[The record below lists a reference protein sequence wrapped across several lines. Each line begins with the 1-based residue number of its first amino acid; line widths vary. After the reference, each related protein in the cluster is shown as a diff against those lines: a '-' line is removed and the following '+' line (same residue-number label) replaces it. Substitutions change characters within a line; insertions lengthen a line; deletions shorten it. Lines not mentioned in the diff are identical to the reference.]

1 MSTANY
7 LDQLAAELIPFILKN
22 LSIQDLK
29 NCCSI
34 DNIWK
39 DETLAERMGVC
50 VSESVIGGRGAV
62 VTISLP
68 NIFESELDPSLGKS
82 YEIFEE
88 FQMIFEGSYKCE
100 YDLVLGI
107 GWLMRLADGR
117 IDGSHIRWWK
127 NGSNRWWKN
136 NEEKR

>member
-1 MSTANY
+1 MTPERRYSV
-7 LDQLAAELIPFILKN
+7 ISK
-22 LSIQDLK
+22 
-29 NCCSI
+29 
-34 DNIWK
+34 
-39 DETLAERMGVC
+39 TLAERMGVC